1 MITIVEFENKM
12 VSEQR
17 EIKDLEN
24 ILTEN
29 ENQIGLARH
38 LKYKAKTMIE
48 NAGILELTEI
58 ELELAKKTLK
68 ILEYMGES
76 LEAQHSLTMDY
87 LRRHQKTV
95 EELRA
100 VGFLIKSGVDGLFDE
115 AVKLVRG

>member
-1 MITIVEFENKM
+1 MITIVGFEKKL
-12 VSEQR
+12 VAEQK

-29 ENQIGLARH
+29 ENQIGLATH
-38 LKYKAKTMIE
+38 LKYKAKTIIE
-48 NAGILELTEI
+48 HAGILELTEI
-58 ELELAKKTLK
+58 ELKLAKQTLK

-87 LRRHQKTV
+87 LRRHQKAV
-95 EELRA
+95 EELRT
-100 VGFLIKSGVDGLFDE
+100 VGFLIKNGVDGLFDE